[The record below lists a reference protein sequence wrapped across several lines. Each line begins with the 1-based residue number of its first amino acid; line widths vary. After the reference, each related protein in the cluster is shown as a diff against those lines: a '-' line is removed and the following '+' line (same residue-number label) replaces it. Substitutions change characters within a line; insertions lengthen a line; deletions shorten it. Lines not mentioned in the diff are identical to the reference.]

1 MPREWPSPTCCRR
14 GWTLSCSASCTYT
27 PNSRTVW
34 WGLALV
40 PSQSTTLDL
49 VVQYIGTPSAVTNIA
64 YLIWG
69 STIWQTA
76 SFRFGPMNRVYLP
89 IVSHNR

>member
-1 MPREWPSPTCCRR
+1 
-14 GWTLSCSASCTYT
+14 
-27 PNSRTVW
+27 
-34 WGLALV
+34 
-40 PSQSTTLDL
+40 
-49 VVQYIGTPSAVTNIA
+49 VVQYNGTHNPVTNIA
-64 YLIWG
+64 YLMWG